1 MDSTWRER
9 KSKVEELGSTE
20 EALFDELKYTAKLL
34 HKDSRNKYAW
44 SHRQWALEKLGRG
57 YADELGFC
65 NQMLKHEHNA
75 HNRLIWDQKFFA
87 VQKCLTK
94 GMTIIRS
101 CEVNVAMHAI
111 LDYPEDEN
119 PWRYLRLLYKN
130 DMKALARH
138 EKTTRIQEI
147 RQMLYLQKE
156 RTLCKTM
163 PKQEEKR

>member
-44 SHRQWALEKLGRG
+44 SSHRQWALEKLGRG

-65 NQMLKHEHNA
+65 NQMLKHNT

-111 LDYPEDEN
+111 LDYPVTPRAFLPGLLAN
-119 PWRYLRLLYKN
+119 P
-130 DMKALARH
+130 LAHRAPG
-138 EKTTRIQEI
+138 
-147 RQMLYLQKE
+147 RQRAYHKPTQKFHGYIGA
-156 RTLCKTM
+156 
-163 PKQEEKR
+163 Q